1 MTTSEDIHRATNSY
15 RPCPKPDCEACGPA
29 RVVMARLQADARALW
44 AVAVL
49 DTVLLQLGRVTSWD
63 TTLMGTG
70 YYWTTFRDGSGDT
83 IDGPWDAGALVESTT
98 PRDAR
103 LVAAQGAFPDLPEAV
118 RRELGECP

>member
-1 MTTSEDIHRATNSY
+1 MADHSDSYDPMRDPTSEAFKLAAFRAEKS
-15 RPCPKPDCEACGPA
+15 K
-29 RVVMARLQADARALW
+29 ADARALW

-103 LVAAQGAFPDLPEAV
+103 LVAARGAFPDLPEAV
-118 RRELGECP
+118 RRELRECPT